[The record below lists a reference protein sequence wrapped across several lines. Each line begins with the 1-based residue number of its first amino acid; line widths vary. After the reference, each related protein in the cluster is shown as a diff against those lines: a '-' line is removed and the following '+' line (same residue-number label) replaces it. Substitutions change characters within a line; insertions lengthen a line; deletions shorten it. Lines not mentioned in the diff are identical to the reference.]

1 MHHRFYFIN
10 ALLTYLPMQILAIQD
25 ISDCCPCTYSYWP
38 FLPLHDF
45 FFLTSRCFTPEQC
58 TSDHERDL
66 IIESP
71 LPLGPLEKIN
81 VLQNFILEA
90 IVEKIRFDYQM
101 SM

>member
-1 MHHRFYFIN
+1 
-10 ALLTYLPMQILAIQD
+10 
-25 ISDCCPCTYSYWP
+25 
-38 FLPLHDF
+38 
-45 FFLTSRCFTPEQC
+45 LTSRCFTPEQC

-90 IVEKIRFDYQM
+90 IVEEIRFDYPYSNVDAKILAMNLNANLKFFAFCKKSIRHDVWCVQAK
-101 SM
+101 